1 MGIRAVVWDVD
12 DTIFDYAGADR
23 EGMRRY
29 LDEVG
34 LPAGMAEVGEALRRW
49 KELTVA
55 HWARFAAGECDFI
68 GQRRDRVRDFTGRP
82 AMTDDEADAW
92 AAGHVAHY
100 EAVWSLFPDTVPALD
115 LLAADY
121 RHAVLSNSALAH
133 QDRKL
138 RTLGVRDRFEVVLCA
153 AELGVSKPEP
163 AAFRAVC
170 EALEL
175 APAEVAYVGNEP
187 DIDARGAAEAGL
199 LGIWLDRGGI
209 GGRPDLL
216 RITGLA
222 ELPGVLRGDT
232 RFGAVSRIG

>member
-12 DTIFDYAGADR
+12 DTIFDYASADR

-29 LDEVG
+29 LGEVG
-34 LPAGMAEVGEALRRW
+34 LPAGIAGVGEALLRW
-49 KELTVA
+49 KELTTA
-55 HWARFAAGECDFI
+55 HWARFAAGECDFT

-92 AAGHVAHY
+92 FAGHVTHY

-133 QDRKL
+133 QERKL

-153 AELGVSKPEP
+153 AELGVSKPEA

-170 EALEL
+170 EALGL

-199 LGIWLDRGGI
+199 LGIWLDRERI

-216 RITGLA
+216 RITSLA